1 MRWKQ
6 FFTPVENM
14 DAEQAKNFMFNRKE
28 GDYTLLDVRQN
39 GEYEKSRIP
48 GAHLIPLPQLA
59 NRLGELD
66 LEKPV
71 IVY

>member
-14 DAEQAKNFMFNRKE
+14 DAKQAKNFMFNRKE

-39 GEYEKSRIP
+39 GEYEKTRIP
-48 GAHLIPLPQLA
+48 GATHKKRQQ
-59 NRLGELD
+59 
-66 LEKPV
+66 
-71 IVY
+71 